1 MSGYDDHDLLT
12 TTLRDRAGDMDGHT
26 LGLDDVKG
34 RARGIQRR
42 RRAVSG
48 AVAAAVLAVA
58 VPVGLNVTD
67 VDRGQQPLPTNP
79 SPSVVETPEPS
90 PSGPVTI
97 DAAAAPRGQDPTMV
111 YLDGRV
117 LHEPGQP
124 DLRLPATYSAVAPY
138 ADGWVG
144 ISTADGTTAFLDAE
158 GNPTQPPYDGATAA
172 VSADGQWLST
182 VLYATGGVDL
192 QLWPTA
198 GAPRNEGY
206 TSNVVSFDGTL
217 DLAGFV
223 GPQTVAYNLT
233 TTGPQGATVTPYVT
247 DWSSEPRELDGL
259 LDVIGASEANGTV
272 TGMTE
277 LDQPAGTACYAVVD
291 VSTGERAWETC
302 DYALGKF
309 SADGRYVLGTD
320 AYVDG
325 LGGRQVAILDAKSGD
340 VLVEFTTPDGAL
352 VQDAVW
358 ESRSTVL
365 VPSLQDGGWFLV
377 RLRPDGTVERA
388 LDGPVTG
395 YDDSSPWRFAVTP

>member
-12 TTLRDRAGDMDGHT
+12 TTLRERAGDMAGHT

-34 RARGIQRR
+34 RARGIRRR
-42 RRAVSG
+42 RRAMGG

-58 VPVGLNVTD
+58 VPVGINVTD

-90 PSGPVTI
+90 PSGPVTL

-111 YLDGRV
+111 YLRGPV
-117 LHEPGQP
+117 LHEPGRP
-124 DLRLPATYSAVAPY
+124 GLRLPAAYSEVTPY

-144 ISTADGTTAFLDAE
+144 IDVADGTTTFLDAE
-158 GNPTQPPYDGATAA
+158 GDPTQPPYDGATAA

-192 QLWPTA
+192 QLWPAA

-259 LDVIGASEANGTV
+259 LDVIGASEVNGTV
-272 TGMTE
+272 SGMTE
-277 LDQPAGTACYAVVD
+277 LDQVAGTACYAVVD
-291 VSTGERAWETC
+291 VATGDRSWETC
-302 DYALGKF
+302 DHALGAF
-309 SADGRYVLGTD
+309 SADGRHVLGTD
-320 AYVDG
+320 AFVDG
-325 LGGRQVAILDAKSGD
+325 LGGRQVAILDARDGSVVAEFSTGD
-340 VLVEFTTPDGAL
+340 LGHTG
-352 VQDAVW
+352 DAVW
-358 ESRSTVL
+358 ESDGSVL
-365 VPSLQDGGWFLV
+365 VPTYQGGTWHLL
-377 RLRPDGTVERA
+377 RLRPDGTVEQA
-388 LDGPVTG
+388 LDPVASG
-395 YDDSSPWRFAVTP
+395 DDVSSPWRFAVTP